1 MQEYSR
7 WLAREYPPEL
17 WREPGLIESTVII
30 IENLG
35 FNIAANHWW
44 LKHSP
49 HSVSKLLTCFSCFW
63 TSIIEIQVLKGRIA
77 LSQAYCTATPSNNTC
92 SCILQ
97 WFWITLSHVCI
108 YSRQKQDIVTSS
120 MTPQAILFTA
130 VSQLWLWKANFTN
143 FDKISR
149 TPSLATQILEKKF
162 WEEINQKWSLEK
174 EVLHVHALSL

>member
-1 MQEYSR
+1 
-7 WLAREYPPEL
+7 
-17 WREPGLIESTVII
+17 
-30 IENLG
+30 
-35 FNIAANHWW
+35 
-44 LKHSP
+44 
-49 HSVSKLLTCFSCFW
+49 
-63 TSIIEIQVLKGRIA
+63 
-77 LSQAYCTATPSNNTC
+77 
-92 SCILQ
+92 
-97 WFWITLSHVCI
+97 
-108 YSRQKQDIVTSS
+108 